1 MAALRC
7 PTLSAID
14 QPTGRGTADVA
25 TVGGEKTG
33 RWSGRTERQPKPRRF
48 VLSPR
53 TCLLFCLLAF
63 AFAGRLAV
71 AMPNKQ
77 PGKATE
83 ARTHYQVS
91 APAVV
96 IPPCESSSL
105 GLMLRKVSP
114 ELTIDFQCLP
124 GIHLSR
130 LQPHR
135 FLGVSLPKNRCPARS
150 LLFSA
155 LSPAGGGRAS
165 RRNASEGFC
174 CSASSSPAA
183 SPPPAVALRSPPLPQ
198 LPFSSSSAA
207 RPTARQPAISQRG
220 TGR

>member
-1 MAALRC
+1 M
-7 PTLSAID
+7 
-14 QPTGRGTADVA
+14 A
-25 TVGGEKTG
+25 TVGGEETG

-71 AMPNKQ
+71 AMPDKDQ
-77 PGKATE
+77 GEATE

-96 IPPCESSSL
+96 IPPCGSSSSL

-124 GIHLSR
+124 GIYLSR
-130 LQPHR
+130 LQPHQL
-135 FLGVSLPKNRCPARS
+135 LGVSLPPNRCPARS

-165 RRNASEGFC
+165 RRNASEGF
-174 CSASSSPAA
+174 SAFSSPAA
-183 SPPPAVALRSPPLPQ
+183 SPPPAVALRSPPLSQ

>member
-1 MAALRC
+1 MAALRR

-14 QPTGRGTADVA
+14 RPARRGTADVA
-25 TVGGEKTG
+25 AVDGEETG
-33 RWSGRTERQPKPRRF
+33 RWSGRKERQPKPRRF
-48 VLSPR
+48 VLSPK

-63 AFAGRLAV
+63 AFAERLAAV
-71 AMPNKQ
+71 IPRWQ
-77 PGKATE
+77 QGEATE

-96 IPPCESSSL
+96 IPPCGSSSL

-135 FLGVSLPKNRCPARS
+135 FLGVSLPQNRCPARC

-155 LSPAGGGRAS
+155 LSPAGGGESQQEKRFGGLLLF
-165 RRNASEGFC
+165 RVFFTRC
-174 CSASSSPAA
+174 LPTTCSCPSLST
-183 SPPPAVALRSPPLPQ
+183 ALSTALQQ
-198 LPFSSSSAA
+198 LL
-207 RPTARQPAISQRG
+207 RG
-220 TGR
+220 STDC